1 MSEYIQNTFT
11 STQKKKI
18 KDIIEFLEEKPK
30 NWIMKEALRMYAK
43 QYSQMSKKIESDDY
57 SDK

>member
-1 MSEYIQNTFT
+1 MSEHIQTPLRLH
-11 STQKKKI
+11 KEKD
-18 KDIIEFLEEKPK
+18 KDIIEFLAEKPK

-43 QYSQMSKKIESDDY
+43 QYSQMSKRIEYDGY

>member
-1 MSEYIQNTFT
+1 MSEYIQTPLRLH
-11 STQKKKI
+11 KEKD